1 MAGGA
6 VPGADVGLPEE
17 LGHVGLGDGAGHLG
31 QPILQDLGQASQML
45 PAHGQGAQTLQD
57 GGRQSPEIMDAWPQ
71 ARQEIE
77 GVLTTGDR
85 TLFGSLEE
93 ETLANYT
100 PG

>member
-1 MAGGA
+1 M
-6 VPGADVGLPEE
+6 GADK
-17 LGHVGLGDGAGHLG
+17 
-31 QPILQDLGQASQML
+31 
-45 PAHGQGAQTLQD
+45 
-57 GGRQSPEIMDAWPQ
+57 SPEIMDVWPQ